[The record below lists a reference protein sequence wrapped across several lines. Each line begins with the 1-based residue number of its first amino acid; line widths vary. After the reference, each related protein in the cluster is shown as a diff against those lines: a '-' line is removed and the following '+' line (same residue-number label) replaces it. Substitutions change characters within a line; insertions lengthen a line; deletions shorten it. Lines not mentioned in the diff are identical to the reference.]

1 MISFWAQKSPLLK
14 VDYLHVTPNVRG
26 IDGVRYINLE
36 GDIENSPMLECG
48 INMAANIGVAY
59 VFPLL
64 WFFSLYT
71 CIKKGLLTM
80 SNPFLKLFRS

>member
-1 MISFWAQKSPLLK
+1 
-14 VDYLHVTPNVRG
+14 
-26 IDGVRYINLE
+26 
-36 GDIENSPMLECG
+36 MLECG